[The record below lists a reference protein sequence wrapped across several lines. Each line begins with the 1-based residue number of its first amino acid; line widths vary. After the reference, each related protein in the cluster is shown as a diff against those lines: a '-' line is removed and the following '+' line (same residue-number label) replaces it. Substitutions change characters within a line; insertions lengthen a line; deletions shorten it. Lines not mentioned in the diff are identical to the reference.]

1 MGTHTVERSRK
12 NLSEI
17 LPELTAAD
25 GTRWGVAAP
34 ERRSVPIDSLV
45 PADSPRMKGIDES
58 HVEALNEVETRLPP
72 IVVHRPTWRVVD
84 GMHRLDAAR
93 RRGDTAIDA
102 YLLDVPERE
111 LFAISVRL
119 NTAHGMPLSYAERV
133 AAAGRLLRENAE
145 MSDRYVAS
153 AAGLAAR
160 TVARIRRSTGDG
172 PHLNA
177 RIGMDG
183 KVHPRGVAQGR
194 ERAGRLLAERPGAS
208 LREVAR
214 AAGISLGTAH
224 DVKMRLLRGEDPMPG
239 GGRSG
244 AVEQPSGQHPPRA
257 PRDTPPL
264 STAELLKRLR
274 RDPALRSTDSG
285 RVVLRLLALH
295 DLDTPA
301 WTSIVM
307 NLPAHCTDVVAVLAR
322 QSALRWTQ
330 FADQLEEEAAGG
342 PRAGE

>member
-1 MGTHTVERSRK
+1 MGF
-12 NLSEI
+12 
-17 LPELTAAD
+17 
-25 GTRWGVAAP
+25 AAP
-34 ERRSVPIDSLV
+34 ERRAVPIDSLI
-45 PADSPRMKGIDES
+45 PADSPRMKGIDQG
-58 HVEALNEVETRLPP
+58 HVDILNEVEARLPP

-93 RRGDTAIDA
+93 RRGDTTIDA
-102 YLLDVPERE
+102 YLLDVPEHE

-133 AAAGRLLRENAE
+133 AAAGRLLRENPE
-145 MSDRYVAS
+145 MSDRYVAVV
-153 AAGLAAR
+153 AGLSAR
-160 TVARIRRSTGDG
+160 TVARVRRSTGED

-194 ERAGRLLAERPGAS
+194 ERAGRMLTERPDAS

-224 DVKMRLLRGEDPMPG
+224 DVKMRLLRGEDPMPN
-239 GGRSG
+239 GGRSM
-244 AVEQPSGQHPPRA
+244 AVEQQSRQNPARA
-257 PRDTPPL
+257 PRDALPL
-264 STAELLKRLR
+264 PTAELLKRLR
-274 RDPALRSTDSG
+274 RDPALRSTESG
-285 RVVLRLLALH
+285 RVVLRLLAMH
-295 DLDTPA
+295 DLDTSA

-307 NLPAHCTDVVAVLAR
+307 NLPTHCTDAVAMLAR

-330 FADQLEEEAAGG
+330 FADQLEEEAVTRTRTA
-342 PRAGE
+342 E

>member
-1 MGTHTVERSRK
+1 
-12 NLSEI
+12 
-17 LPELTAAD
+17 
-25 GTRWGVAAP
+25 
-34 ERRSVPIDSLV
+34 
-45 PADSPRMKGIDES
+45 MKGIDQN
-58 HVEALNEVETRLPP
+58 HVDVLNEVEARLPP

-93 RRGDTAIDA
+93 RRGDTTIDA

-133 AAAGRLLRENAE
+133 AAAGRLLRENPE
-145 MSDRYVAS
+145 MSDRYAALV
-153 AAGLAAR
+153 AGLSAR
-160 TVARIRRSTGDG
+160 TVARIRRSTAED

-183 KVHPRGVAQGR
+183 KVRPRGVAQGR
-194 ERAGRLLAERPGAS
+194 EEAGRLLTERPDAS

-224 DVKMRLLRGEDPMPG
+224 DVKMRLLRGEDPI
-239 GGRSG
+239 
-244 AVEQPSGQHPPRA
+244 PSGSRPVAAEQRPRQNA
-257 PRDTPPL
+257 PRVAREALPQP
-264 STAELLKRLR
+264 TAELLKRLR

-285 RVVLRLLALH
+285 RVVLRLLAMH
-295 DLDTPA
+295 DLDTSA

-307 NLPAHCTDVVAVLAR
+307 NLPTHCTDVVAMLAR
-322 QSALRWTQ
+322 QSALKWTQ
-330 FADQLEEEAAGG
+330 FAEQLEQEAVSRTGTD
-342 PRAGE
+342 E